1 VRYLSGQIDRAR
13 WRNTLV
19 YRVTPDL
26 QAGVEYNPLADDVNP
41 LANWRVVREGP
52 RRPAVTLGTSS
63 DRIGTPKGLAYYAT
77 VSKAVPLGSGGWL
90 SPYVG
95 LLWSE
100 HDERL
105 RLPAGIGIPLG
116 RGISLLPTY
125 DGHAFH
131 VMGSYAWE
139 RYTLTGILV
148 RGRDPGVALTVG
160 F

>member
-19 YRVTPDL
+19 YRVTPDF

-52 RRPAVTLGTSS
+52 NRPAVTLGTSS
-63 DRIGTPKGLAYYAT
+63 DRIGTPEGLAYYVT
-77 VSKAVPLGSGGWL
+77 ISKAMEAGKGRWI

-100 HDERL
+100 HDERFL
-105 RLPAGIGIPLG
+105 VPAGASIPLG
-116 RGISLLPTY
+116 GGVSFLPTY

-131 VMGSYAWE
+131 VMASYAWE

-148 RGRDPGVALTVG
+148 RGRDPGVALTMG